1 MKYLAGIL
9 LVVSA
14 VVVADKSDQ
23 RHHGG
28 SQAWVQDFENL
39 VAIGDRKRGS
49 IPLMTTSLTIH
60 PR

>member
-39 VAIGDRKRGS
+39 VAFGDR
-49 IPLMTTSLTIH
+49 
-60 PR
+60 